1 MSRRPDALSSARKVA
16 LVLRTWWWYAIVRI
30 RVRRRRL
37 PAVVKSL
44 GTPVARAR
52 RPVRPV
58 RLGRIVHGSLTIG
71 PVKTRCLFT
80 ALVLF
85 RLLREQGD
93 EPVFVVGLPELPEDK
108 DAHAWVELAG
118 ADVGPPPGRSGHQ
131 ELARYA

>member
-1 MSRRPDALSSARKVA
+1 MSRRPDALSHGRKVA

-30 RVRRRRL
+30 RVRRRQL
-37 PAVVKSL
+37 PAVVRSL
-44 GTPVARAR
+44 GTPVARSR

-58 RLGRIVHGSLTIG
+58 RLGRIVYHALTIG
-71 PVKTRCLFT
+71 PLKTRCLFT

-108 DAHAWVELAG
+108 DAHAWVELGG